1 MISASRFWFLY
12 VINLFLCIAKSDYW
26 HESLW
31 SLGTGSN
38 RWWCRTQ
45 SGDSRTNTPPQTTR
59 LYHIGQC
66 FGHTRCMVSQML
78 WLWYALIV
86 HIQSLWMVR
95 DYPPPDV
102 LMQGDRPL
110 TAYTLPAKLPPR
122 SGWYIF
128 PIFLHFIFYQYCRCS
143 SGGLQQEIRHAAFVI
158 LRLDGA
164 AYPPL
169 WIQ

>member
-1 MISASRFWFLY
+1 MGLQPAIISASRFWFLY

-95 DYPPPDV
+95 DYPP
-102 LMQGDRPL
+102 LMCWCRATGRWQHTHYLRNCHLGQDGIYSLSSYISYSINTAVAPL
-110 TAYTLPAKLPPR
+110 VVCSRKFATLL
-122 SGWYIF
+122 
-128 PIFLHFIFYQYCRCS
+128 L
-143 SGGLQQEIRHAAFVI
+143 
-158 LRLDGA
+158 
-164 AYPPL
+164 
-169 WIQ
+169 